1 MFFFVSFEVLC
12 FFCTKN
18 KFELLYYLLSCSFCV
33 CVFELNSNFIPPP
46 HIFAVCLDVCPSP
59 KYLTDS
65 LLTSAENSRYQKRF
79 LQFAF
84 VLKILENI
92 DMQWIVK
99 VFLLEGLLYFLF
111 PNWCPKVFPWTQI
124 VCVMCWAMSV
134 CMSLLRCALVF
145 LCISVLRLGT

>member
-12 FFCTKN
+12 FFVRRTS
-18 KFELLYYLLSCSFCV
+18 LSCCIICWVVHFVCV
-33 CVFELNSNFIPPP
+33 CLNRTVISLPPP

-92 DMQWIVK
+92 YMQWIVK

-145 LCISVLRLGT
+145 LCISVLRFGT